1 MKFIP
6 FVQVVTRQ
14 LLYQFSNNC
23 LAFQAEFGLFLWST
37 GCARQTID
45 ALFRCGLSVAYD
57 SVLNLVKSLADHC
70 TTNAIRI
77 VASEPTAR
85 LRQHQY

>member
-1 MKFIP
+1 M
-6 FVQVVTRQ
+6 VQVITRQ

-45 ALFRCGLSVAYD
+45 ALDFPAQIP
-57 SVLNLVKSLADHC
+57 VK
-70 TTNAIRI
+70 TGFIGYEWPNIRDTPG
-77 VASEPTAR
+77 S
-85 LRQHQY
+85 